1 MRDGVLFN
9 LSRSLSLCFQ
19 KKANSELFFPT
30 QNNILQPNIISIDS
44 TGEKRETRKS
54 LLSCVIKEIKILC
67 ANKQKTN
74 KQKKDFP
81 SFWMDGGRVK
91 KAESALLNFFVCVA
105 CRSSSLVRLFRV
117 LLFSIIMLLKLHLF
131 HSSLSL
137 SLSIHSSLF
146 ISRSFVL
153 FSSLFLFFSLLRFSL
168 RVLTRRERRRK
179 QSARAKLFLSLS
191 LSLVK
196 NKKLQ
201 SVLHRG
207 DGFGVQSFD
216 FL

>member
-1 MRDGVLFN
+1 MLFN

-67 ANKQKTN
+67 AQTN
-74 KQKKDFP
+74 KKQTNKKKIFR
-81 SFWMDGGRVK
+81 FWMGVK

-131 HSSLSL
+131 HSSLSQ
-137 SLSIHSSLF
+137 F
-146 ISRSFVL
+146 TP
-153 FSSLFLFFSLLRFSL
+153 LFLFLVLSYSFPLSFSS
-168 RVLTRRERRRK
+168 
-179 QSARAKLFLSLS
+179 FLSS
-191 LSLVK
+191 AF
-196 NKKLQ
+196 
-201 SVLHRG
+201 RG
-207 DGFGVQSFD
+207 GS
-216 FL
+216 

>member
-1 MRDGVLFN
+1 VLFN

-137 SLSIHSSLF
+137 SLN
-146 ISRSFVL
+146 
-153 FSSLFLFFSLLRFSL
+153 SLLSFYFSFF
-168 RVLTRRERRRK
+168 RT
-179 QSARAKLFLSLS
+179 LFLSLS
-191 LSLVK
+191 LLFSPPLFVAGLDPPRTSSETKRARKTLPLSL
-196 NKKLQ
+196 
-201 SVLHRG
+201 SV
-207 DGFGVQSFD
+207 FGQK
-216 FL
+216 

>member
-1 MRDGVLFN
+1 MLFN

-67 ANKQKTN
+67 AQTN
-74 KQKKDFP
+74 KKQTNKKKIFR
-81 SFWMDGGRVK
+81 FWMGVK

-153 FSSLFLFFSLLRFSL
+153 FSSLFLFFSLLRFSW

>member
-1 MRDGVLFN
+1 VLFN

-137 SLSIHSSLF
+137 SQF
-146 ISRSFVL
+146 TP
-153 FSSLFLFFSLLRFSL
+153 LFLFLVLSYSFPLSFSS
-168 RVLTRRERRRK
+168 
-179 QSARAKLFLSLS
+179 FLSS
-191 LSLVK
+191 AF
-196 NKKLQ
+196 
-201 SVLHRG
+201 RG
-207 DGFGVQSFD
+207 GS
-216 FL
+216 

>member
-1 MRDGVLFN
+1 MLFN

-131 HSSLSL
+131 HSSLSQ
-137 SLSIHSSLF
+137 F
-146 ISRSFVL
+146 TP
-153 FSSLFLFFSLLRFSL
+153 LFLFLILSYSSFPLSFSSF
-168 RVLTRRERRRK
+168 
-179 QSARAKLFLSLS
+179 LFLSLS
-191 LSLVK
+191 LSLSLLRYSWRVK
-196 NKKLQ
+196 RPAANVVGTKARAQNSLSLCLWSKIKKITKRSSPRRRFRRPKL
-201 SVLHRG
+201 
-207 DGFGVQSFD
+207 
-216 FL
+216 

>member
-1 MRDGVLFN
+1 MDGWGGNKYVKIIVSVQKKILF
-9 LSRSLSLCFQ
+9 LLSLQSSGCARFDGTRV
-19 KKANSELFFPT
+19 AFLLF
-30 QNNILQPNIISIDS
+30 
-44 TGEKRETRKS
+44 
-54 LLSCVIKEIKILC
+54 C
-67 ANKQKTN
+67 
-74 KQKKDFP
+74 
-81 SFWMDGGRVK
+81 
-91 KAESALLNFFVCVA
+91 
-105 CRSSSLVRLFRV
+105 V
-117 LLFSIIMLLKLHLF
+117 LLFSIVLLKLHLF

-146 ISRSFVL
+146 ISHSFVL
-153 FSSLFLFFSLLRFSL
+153 FSSLFLFFSLLRFSW
-168 RVLTRRERRRK
+168 RVLTRRVRRRK